1 MNQLYKFH
9 EIINSLLVK
18 ETIKHLF
25 KKQKTVIVKRP
36 ASFIIKL
43 SNEPED
49 KIFRII
55 LLPPKG
61 FTSNEIDRLSPHPEA
76 RRAKIEIKGGIKL
89 DKKGFSLL
97 KNVVKYQ
104 YYTARNIKITDNEPY
119 PKINGKNY
127 QEKII
132 SSKGKF
138 FVIRENGVGFYHNL
152 INLSNE
158 WILLILEK
166 ELRMQKAPEIN
177 KKIKSFIKNEQKIFQ
192 SFYKKILLYGDEI
205 FKNDKQLVNKICNFD
220 VAIIIP
226 PLIELLN
233 VSESGKHEACTI
245 FAIILKIGKKNSA
258 VVSYLKE
265 AGQNKSAP
273 QYYLKE
279 LINKLG

>member
-1 MNQLYKFH
+1 MNQLYKFD

-25 KKQKTVIVKRP
+25 KKQKTVIIQRP

-43 SNEPED
+43 NDESEN

-97 KNVVKYQ
+97 KNVIKYQ
-104 YYTARNIKITDNEPY
+104 YYTTRNIKITGDAPY
-119 PKINGKNY
+119 PKIKGKNY

-138 FVIRENGVGFYHNL
+138 FVIKENGVGFYHNL
-152 INLSNE
+152 VNLSDE
-158 WILLILEK
+158 WVLLILEK
-166 ELRMQKAPEIN
+166 ELRLQKLPELS
-177 KKIKSFIKNEQKIFQ
+177 KSLKSFTKNEQKIFR
-192 SFYKKILLYGDEI
+192 SFYKKILMHGDKV
-205 FKNDKQLVNKICNFD
+205 FQNDGQLVNIVCNFD
-220 VAIIIP
+220 VAKIIP

-233 VSESGKHEACTI
+233 ILESGKHEACTI
-245 FAIILKIGKKNSA
+245 FAIILKIGKKNNA
-258 VVSYLKE
+258 VVSYLEE
-265 AGQNKSAP
+265 AGRNNAAP